1 MDMAAELIGVRI
13 APMMECSFEL
23 VWSDGF
29 QYLSLLEWEIEVRFW
44 ASSRALRPVNLFHIS
59 HFSVSLSCSFWF
71 HFGCRSR
78 LCSFPPS
85 LLASLRF
92 PPPPSSS
99 ILLHPSPSVSS
110 GFQVSIAIYRQ
121 LRAASGGKQK
131 MRTVLKR
138 ARSALSDSLDLKLNS
153 AKKLRG
159 WDRHQVKPLIFS
171 FR

>member
-99 ILLHPSPSVSS
+99 ILLHPSPSFSIRFERLSS
-110 GFQVSIAIYRQ
+110 F
-121 LRAASGGKQK
+121 
-131 MRTVLKR
+131 
-138 ARSALSDSLDLKLNS
+138 
-153 AKKLRG
+153 
-159 WDRHQVKPLIFS
+159 DRHLSAIASCVRGKTENAHRPQTSSLCFIRFTWFKTE